1 LLRVYSFS
9 TTIIKLNAM
18 IYKFSE
24 TLSLNYKELEKY
36 FDSKQE
42 LTKEEFLQEC
52 TGEIDY
58 DLLQSLKE
66 LVFSKIGKTSKG
78 ELFIV

>member
-1 LLRVYSFS
+1 
-9 TTIIKLNAM
+9 M